1 MINIIYTCVTPT
13 IVLFIRP
20 HGTLI
25 QTVKVNKL
33 AAFITKKNIN
43 KYFLLHLFMI
53 GPKIIEPILLNYT

>member
-1 MINIIYTCVTPT
+1 
-13 IVLFIRP
+13 LIRP

-43 KYFLLHLFMI
+43 KYFLLHLFII
-53 GPKIIEPILLNYT
+53 GPRIIEPILLNNT